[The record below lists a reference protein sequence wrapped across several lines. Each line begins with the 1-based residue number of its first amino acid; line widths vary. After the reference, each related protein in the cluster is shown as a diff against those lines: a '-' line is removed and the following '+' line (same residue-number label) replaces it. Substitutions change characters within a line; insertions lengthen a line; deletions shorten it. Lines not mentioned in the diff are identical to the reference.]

1 VTLRCKTERVEVR
14 QPPSIVVSFTADF
27 SEADLVSARSG
38 IIAMGFEQLFELTS
52 LPPKLVV
59 RIAVDESQQ
68 RIDEAV
74 AFLTGVGHVEA
85 VRISY
90 PASYQRP

>member
-1 VTLRCKTERVEVR
+1 
-14 QPPSIVVSFTADF
+14 
-27 SEADLVSARSG
+27 
-38 IIAMGFEQLFELTS
+38 MGFEQLFELTS